1 MSNLVLERRDVAKAD
16 GSEAELVLAP
26 SAQGA
31 KVAGGLSSGDR
42 AVVSVQLDSDEPFIV
57 SNAAVREVTP
67 AKRVKLLLKKPLSH
81 SAVLG
86 CALEDLSWRVDKE
99 ASAGLAARMRGALLA
114 LVGSSGPSRLRELVI
129 DLSEARFAD
138 QQRLDGS
145 WADSDLNMEQ
155 ERAVQL
161 MARAHDYAL
170 VRGLP
175 GAGKTH
181 TLAAGI
187 RRVMRSGRKVLV
199 SAHTN
204 AAVDNVLSRLIAL
217 GEKPLRVGDQSKV
230 SDAVKPY
237 TLGSSGCAY
246 ASVEQ
251 LSGILSSS
259 RCVGCTC
266 SGVHHP
272 ALAQLTFD
280 MCVIDEAS
288 QVLLPASL
296 RCLSRAHSF
305 TLCGDHA
312 QLPPLVR
319 FGQLNSVLLS
329 CDTFDDNPRGKRLQV
344 TNEEARRGGLSVS
357 LFERLAEARPET
369 LAPLTIQ
376 YRMNSSIMRL
386 NNVITYDGSLSAGS
400 REVRVPS
407 CRMRAV
413 DVLLRCGSRWKHQV
427 ADGCLGVEP
436 TFTER
441 LEGSN
446 FVKAILSKERSVVF
460 LDQDSSGESV
470 TTTALVCEAL
480 QALKEHTSL
489 TDSDYVCMSPYNVEV
504 EAMQQQLRSGGLAW
518 QAAVTVDRAQGLD
531 KRCAIVSVGSGTKS
545 SILSDWRRLNVAMT
559 RARHKLILVGSIS
572 GIEEGSPGDSPLRSL
587 ALFARREKLA
597 IAV

>member
-1 MSNLVLERRDVAKAD
+1 
-16 GSEAELVLAP
+16 
-26 SAQGA
+26 
-31 KVAGGLSSGDR
+31 
-42 AVVSVQLDSDEPFIV
+42 
-57 SNAAVREVTP
+57 
-67 AKRVKLLLKKPLSH
+67 
-81 SAVLG
+81 
-86 CALEDLSWRVDKE
+86 
-99 ASAGLAARMRGALLA
+99 
-114 LVGSSGPSRLRELVI
+114 VI

-319 FGQLNSVLLS
+319 FGRLNPALLR
-329 CDTFDDNPRGKRLQV
+329 CDTFDDNPRGKRSQV

-369 LAPLTIQ
+369 LAEAHAEASPASVFICPLHVFAP
-376 YRMNSSIMRL
+376 R
-386 NNVITYDGSLSAGS
+386 VITAQDD
-400 REVRVPS
+400 RVQLTE
-407 CRMRAV
+407 AHQ
-413 DVLLRCGSRWKHQV
+413 RWQLCVV
-427 ADGCLGVEP
+427 A
-436 TFTER
+436 TER
-441 LEGSN
+441 EGVSSS
-446 FVKAILSKERSVVF
+446 KAPERSWQEHLGRFVN
-460 LDQDSSGESV
+460 D
-470 TTTALVCEAL
+470 THIKCE
-480 QALKEHTSL
+480 
-489 TDSDYVCMSPYNVEV
+489 
-504 EAMQQQLRSGGLAW
+504 
-518 QAAVTVDRAQGLD
+518 
-531 KRCAIVSVGSGTKS
+531 
-545 SILSDWRRLNVAMT
+545 LS
-559 RARHKLILVGSIS
+559 
-572 GIEEGSPGDSPLRSL
+572 
-587 ALFARREKLA
+587 
-597 IAV
+597 

>member
-1 MSNLVLERRDVAKAD
+1 VLERRDVASAD

-31 KVAGGLSSGDR
+31 RAAGGLSPGDR

-57 SNAAVREVTP
+57 SSAAVREVTP
-67 AKRVKLLLKKPLSH
+67 AKRVTLLLRKPLSH

-86 CALEDLSWRVDKE
+86 RALEDLSWRVDKE

-129 DLSEARFAD
+129 DLSEARFTD
-138 QQRLDGS
+138 QQPLDGA

-266 SGVHHP
+266 SGAHHP

-296 RCLSRAHSF
+296 RCLSQAHSF

-329 CDTFDDNPRGKRLQV
+329 CDNPRGKHVQV
-344 TNEEARRGGLSVS
+344 TNEDARRGGLSVS

-369 LAPLTIQ
+369 LTPLTIQ

-427 ADGCLGVEP
+427 ADGCLGVEAALA
-436 TFTER
+436 ER
-441 LEGSN
+441 LGVSN
-446 FVKAILSKERSVVF
+446 VVKAILSKERSVVF
-460 LDQDSSGESV
+460 LDQGSGGQSA
-470 TTTALVCEAL
+470 TATALVCEAL
-480 QALKEHTSL
+480 HALKQHTSL

-531 KRCAIVSVGSGTKS
+531 KRCAVVSVGSGSGS
-545 SILSDWRRLNVAMT
+545 SILSDWRRLNVALT

-572 GIEEGSPGDSPLRSL
+572 GIEEESPGDSPLRSL
-587 ALFARREKLA
+587 AQFARREKLA
-597 IAV
+597 IVV